1 MRTYVRIIFKLTD
14 KENNKDYIGKV
25 CVYDYKT
32 KEQICSNW
40 HNIPFI
46 KYMAKKFETDF
57 NNIEFEI
64 LEYNIPHIPMEDVLK
79 KYKNNR

>member
-1 MRTYVRIIFKLTD
+1 MKTYARIIFKLTD

-40 HNIPFI
+40 HNVPFI
-46 KYMAKKFETDF
+46 KYMAKK
-57 NNIEFEI
+57 I
-64 LEYNIPHIPMEDVLK
+64 
-79 KYKNNR
+79 